1 MRYCFGALLALVVC
15 LGVLG
20 LVPHDLQAQA
30 PPAPP
35 APTSCEQDVLAQYRQ
50 LVTDQQI
57 PTETLGATAGS
68 WQGQLTAI
76 STELR
81 VIIRQFNGQLQKA
94 LTAENQ
100 TARLAEQVRQLRQR
114 EMELMGALEQAKKD
128 AAEKPAP

>member
-1 MRYCFGALLALVVC
+1 MRFVVRGLVALGCLGWVAFGAHL
-15 LGVLG
+15 
-20 LVPHDLQAQA
+20 LQAQA
-30 PPAPP
+30 PPAP
-35 APTSCEQDVLAQYRQ
+35 TTCEQEVLTQYRQ

-57 PTETLGATAGS
+57 PAETLGATSGG

-100 TARLAEQVRQLRQR
+100 TARLAETVRQLRQR
-114 EMELMGALEQAKKD
+114 ELELMGTVEALKKG
-128 AAEKPAP
+128 AEDKKE

>member
-1 MRYCFGALLALVVC
+1 MRYVFGALLALVVC
-15 LGVLG
+15 LGGLG
-20 LVPHDLQAQA
+20 LVTRDLDAQA
-30 PPAPP
+30 PPAP
-35 APTSCEQDVLAQYRQ
+35 ATCEQEVLTQYRQ

-57 PTETLGATAGS
+57 PAETLGATTGS

-100 TARLAEQVRQLRQR
+100 TARLAETLRQLRQR
-114 EMELMGALEQAKKD
+114 EMELMSALEAAKKEASPE
-128 AAEKPAP
+128 AATAK

>member
-1 MRYCFGALLALVVC
+1 MCYCFGALLALVIC

-20 LVPHDLQAQA
+20 LVTHDLDAQA
-30 PPAPP
+30 PPPP
-35 APTSCEQDVLAQYRQ
+35 PTCEQEVLNQYRQ

-57 PTETLGATAGS
+57 PTETLGATTGS
-68 WQGQLTAI
+68 WQGQLTTI

-100 TARLAEQVRQLRQR
+100 TARLAETVRQLRQR
-114 EMELMGALEQAKKD
+114 EMELMGTIEGLKKGAD
-128 AAEKPAP
+128 EKKE

>member
-1 MRYCFGALLALVVC
+1 MRFVVGGLVALGCLGWVAFGAHL
-15 LGVLG
+15 
-20 LVPHDLQAQA
+20 LQAQA
-30 PPAPP
+30 PPPP
-35 APTSCEQDVLAQYRQ
+35 VTCEQEVLTQYRQ

-57 PTETLGATAGS
+57 PTETLGATTGS

-114 EMELMGALEQAKKD
+114 EMDLTSALEQAKKD
-128 AAEKPAP
+128 VAEKPAP

>member
-1 MRYCFGALLALVVC
+1 MRSVFGALLAIVVC

-20 LVPHDLQAQA
+20 LVTHDLDAQA
-30 PPAPP
+30 PPAPS
-35 APTSCEQDVLAQYRQ
+35 TCEQEVLTQYRQ

-57 PTETLGATAGS
+57 PTETLAATTGS

-100 TARLAEQVRQLRQR
+100 TARLAETVRQLRQR
-114 EMELMGALEQAKKD
+114 EMELMGTIETLKKGAEDKKD
-128 AAEKPAP
+128 